1 MNLRPLNKGINFRSE
16 VFNLLRFT
24 FHPLDLKNIPRNKI
38 KRIPSELVCFS
49 FGKIEK
55 NAVVFKHGFA
65 PLSKQLVTKRLLK
78 ILFFIFYDQNESASL
93 ELK

>member
-24 FHPLDLKNIPRNKI
+24 FHPLDLKNISRNKI

-55 NAVVFKHGFA
+55 EAVVFKHSF
-65 PLSKQLVTKRLLK
+65 TKRLLK
-78 ILFFIFYDQNESASL
+78 NLLTLLSL
-93 ELK
+93 SK